1 MGPTKQQAVWR
12 RRVSLNLRRNSHN
25 SKHFIAVIKDILR
38 CLWGHL
44 GIHFIHLNRA
54 CELGWSEPTVEAAHV
69 SPSPPHTLFCLS
81 LVCCIVA
88 RAHSAGRLVCMLSLI
103 IASGKT
109 TFLCKTECIADCM
122 CCDNRQ
128 TGRRTQTPSPLMQT
142 LAFPLTA
149 EPAEQLP
156 NLAGQN
162 FVNIVFLMD
171 FIRLQWMGRRCL
183 LKWIDRIDSSS
194 SGPTNRRA
202 HMPVWDWAHR
212 RGLSHQTQQTTSDK
226 KKKNTSD
233 CQMWSSWFPKGLN
246 MKSY

>member
-12 RRVSLNLRRNSHN
+12 QRASLNLRRNSHN

-81 LVCCIVA
+81 VVCCIVA

-162 FVNIVFLMD
+162 FVWKSHSHWDLWGYGQGGI
-171 FIRLQWMGRRCL
+171 
-183 LKWIDRIDSSS
+183 WILVWY
-194 SGPTNRRA
+194 SGPPMYSFAFVDWNWCKYCFLNRLYS
-202 HMPVWDWAHR
+202 PSVN
-212 RGLSHQTQQTTSDK
+212 GKTLFTQMDRSDR
-226 KKKNTSD
+226 
-233 CQMWSSWFPKGLN
+233 
-246 MKSY
+246 